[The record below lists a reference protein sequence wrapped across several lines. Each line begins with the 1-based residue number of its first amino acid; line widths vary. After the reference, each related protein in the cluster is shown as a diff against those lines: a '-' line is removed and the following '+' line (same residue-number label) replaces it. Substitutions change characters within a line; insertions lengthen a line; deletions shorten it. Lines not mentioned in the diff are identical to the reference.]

1 MLDTVARIPPGRVMT
16 YGDVAEYVG
25 AGTARTVGTV
35 LARFGDEDDVPWH
48 RVIRASGEPNP
59 SAPAEALRRLRADGT
74 PLGRGG
80 DRVDLGRARWDGE
93 VGETEDAEETQETQ
107 EAGEVGA
114 MASAGG
120 ESAVGRVDAAGDQ

>member
-1 MLDTVARIPPGRVMT
+1 MLDTVARIPAGRVMT

-59 SAPAEALRRLRADGT
+59 SAPAEALRRLQADGT
-74 PLGRGG
+74 PLGRSG
-80 DRVDLGRARWDGE
+80 DRVDLARARWDGE
-93 VGETEDAEETQETQ
+93 
-107 EAGEVGA
+107 AGEAGA
-114 MASAGG
+114 MASASG

>member
-1 MLDTVARIPPGRVMT
+1 MT

-74 PLGRGG
+74 PLGRGC

-93 VGETEDAEETQETQ
+93 AGAAG
-107 EAGEVGA
+107 EAGETGA
-114 MASAGG
+114 TVSAGG